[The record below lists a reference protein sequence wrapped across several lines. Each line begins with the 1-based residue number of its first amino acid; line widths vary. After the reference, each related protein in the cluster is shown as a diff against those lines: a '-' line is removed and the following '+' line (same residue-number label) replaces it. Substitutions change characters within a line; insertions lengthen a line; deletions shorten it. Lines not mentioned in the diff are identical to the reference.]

1 MCLAPSRYG
10 YGGVWRPEPHLY
22 PRSANNV
29 PPALEMCLV
38 VVVVQRTALLL
49 YLCFATK
56 LLRAC

>member
-22 PRSANNV
+22 LRSANV

-38 VVVVQRTALLL
+38 VVVAQHTALLL

-56 LLRAC
+56 LLRAW